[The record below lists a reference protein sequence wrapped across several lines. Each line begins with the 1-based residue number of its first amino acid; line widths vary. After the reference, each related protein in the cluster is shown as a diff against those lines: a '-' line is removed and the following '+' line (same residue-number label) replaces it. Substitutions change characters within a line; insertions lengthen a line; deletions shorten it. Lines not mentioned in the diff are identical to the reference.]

1 MAALE
6 ILPLRAPAR
15 PRDYRDLA
23 RLHAGEIREG
33 FLTSLGLPVL
43 EKLYRSIHR
52 SPHAFILVAREG
64 DTTVGFLC
72 ASTDTRKV
80 YRRVIFTA
88 WPHLLPALL
97 RRLLSWST
105 VQRCWETL
113 RYPNRTPPVPDLPG
127 AEILNFCVT
136 AERQGGGVG
145 RALFAAMEQAYRERG
160 VRRIRIVTGAR
171 QLSAIRFYEKIGAR
185 RVATIEVHATV
196 ESCLFVHAIRD
207 CQPSGEAEA

>member
-6 ILPLRAPAR
+6 IQRLPVPAR
-15 PRDYRDLA
+15 GRDYLDLA

-43 EKLYRSIHR
+43 EKLYRAIHR
-52 SPHAFILVAREG
+52 SPNAFILVAREG
-64 DTTVGFLC
+64 ETMVGFLC
-72 ASTDTRKV
+72 ASTDTRRV
-80 YRRVIFTA
+80 YRRVLMTA

-97 RRLLSWST
+97 RRVLSWKT
-105 VQRCWETL
+105 LRRCWETV
-113 RYPNRTPPVPDLPG
+113 RYPNRQPPVPDLPA

-136 AERQGGGVG
+136 SQRQGAGIG
-145 RALFAAMEQAYRERG
+145 RELFAAMEQVYREYRIP
-160 VRRIRIVTGAR
+160 RIRIVTGAR

-185 RVATIEVHATV
+185 RVATIEVHAAV

-207 CQPSGEAEA
+207 CQPPD